1 MATKKRTLYLK
12 RRAKSYFPEVTA
24 KQVEAIELR
33 PTDTGYEIGILFT
46 DRTYLGFDI
55 EPQTTF
61 TITPE
66 LSDWNTG
73 NYKPLKR
80 FTPVRSS

>member
-1 MATKKRTLYLK
+1 MAKKKRTLYLK

-55 EPQTTF
+55 EPQPHSPSRLSCRTGKPEITT
-61 TITPE
+61 
-66 LSDWNTG
+66 
-73 NYKPLKR
+73 R
-80 FTPVRSS
+80 